1 MQTHPKKLLV
11 IIGESALE
19 KFLVHDI
26 KQFGAHG
33 YTIADVRGSG
43 TRGAR
48 EAAWEGDRSIRME
61 VICDEAVANKI
72 AEHVLGVYAVNFS
85 LSLCLSDVEVIRGD
99 KF

>member
-19 KFLVHDI
+19 KFLVRDI
-26 KQFGAHG
+26 KEFGANG
-33 YTIADVRGSG
+33 YTIADVRGGG

-48 EAAWEGDRSIRME
+48 EGAWEGDRSIRME
-61 VICDEAVANKI
+61 VICDENVARKI
-72 AEHVLGVYAVNFS
+72 AGHVLSVYAVNFS
-85 LSLCLSDVEVIRGD
+85 LSLYFGDVSVIRGE

>member
-19 KFLVHDI
+19 KFLVRDI

-33 YTIADVRGSG
+33 YTIADVRGGGTHG
-43 TRGAR
+43 TR
-48 EAAWEGDRSIRME
+48 EAVWEGDRSIRME
-61 VICDEAVANKI
+61 VICDEAVAKKI
-72 AEHVLGVYAVNFS
+72 AEYVLSVYAINFS
-85 LSLCLSDVEVIRGD
+85 LSLYFGDVTVIRGD

>member
-19 KFLVHDI
+19 KFLVRDI
-26 KQFGAHG
+26 KEFGANG
-33 YTIADVRGSG
+33 YTITDVRGGG

-61 VICDEAVANKI
+61 IICDESVAKKNRR
-72 AEHVLGVYAVNFS
+72 ACAQC
-85 LSLCLSDVEVIRGD
+85 LCGELFTVAL
-99 KF
+99 F

>member
-19 KFLVHDI
+19 KFLVRDI

-33 YTIADVRGSG
+33 YTIADVRGGG
-43 TRGAR
+43 THGTR

-61 VICDEAVANKI
+61 VICDEAVAKKI
-72 AEHVLGVYAVNFS
+72 AEYVLSVYAINFS
-85 LSLCLSDVEVIRGD
+85 LSLYFGDVTVIRGD